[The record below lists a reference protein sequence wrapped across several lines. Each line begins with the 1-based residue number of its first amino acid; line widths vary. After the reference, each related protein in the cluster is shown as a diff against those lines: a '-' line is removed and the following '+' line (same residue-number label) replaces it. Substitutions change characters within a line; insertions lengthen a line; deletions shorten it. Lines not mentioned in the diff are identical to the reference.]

1 MFNRLRDVGGGALLD
16 VSDHELDIDTPAKHG
31 PGSRDDR
38 GWEAGVEEGPSVGGS
53 PEVLRPL
60 NRAALDG

>member
-1 MFNRLRDVGGGALLD
+1 MLD